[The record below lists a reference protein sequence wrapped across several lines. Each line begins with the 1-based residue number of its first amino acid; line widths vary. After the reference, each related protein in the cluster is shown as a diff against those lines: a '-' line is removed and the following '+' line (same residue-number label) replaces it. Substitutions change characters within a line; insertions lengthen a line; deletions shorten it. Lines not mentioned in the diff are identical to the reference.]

1 MVLPILTFGAELWG
15 YEYSAIIENVQLKFC
30 RGFLGV
36 NHSVNISIV
45 LSECGRI
52 PLCVI
57 YKTKVVK
64 YWCKLLRMDNHR
76 FPKQC
81 YMMLKAH
88 ADLGRINWVTQ
99 IKNVLCTNGFAYAW
113 LSQDIGDIDHF
124 VKVFKRRNSDCS
136 LQNLNESIQNS
147 PRCDLYK
154 HIFLVKSGE
163 ISMLDVS
170 PGLRR
175 AFAKFRCSS
184 YKLNIEL
191 GRHFNTARDDRVCRH
206 CLLNHDVLVVETEYH
221 CFFYCSLFNAER
233 QTLLFSWYQGRNDII
248 FL

>member
-1 MVLPILTFGAELWG
+1 MVCIKVETSVTSKKGNISIKSYQYKFGYFLHNEYFKLFDPMVLPILTFGAELWG

-45 LSECGRI
+45 LSECGRL

-88 ADLGRINWVTQ
+88 ADLGRTNWVTQ
-99 IKNVLCTNGFAYAW
+99 VKNLLCTNRFAYAW
-113 LSQDIGDIDHF
+113 LSQYIGI
-124 VKVFKRRNSDCS
+124 
-136 LQNLNESIQNS
+136 LI
-147 PRCDLYK
+147 
-154 HIFLVKSGE
+154 
-163 ISMLDVS
+163 
-170 PGLRR
+170 
-175 AFAKFRCSS
+175 
-184 YKLNIEL
+184 
-191 GRHFNTARDDRVCRH
+191 
-206 CLLNHDVLVVETEYH
+206 
-221 CFFYCSLFNAER
+221 
-233 QTLLFSWYQGRNDII
+233 TLLR
-248 FL
+248 FLKEEFPIVHSKI